1 MIEMIKIATKEDM
14 VTCTSCKHSYVSL
27 TNILMGGR
35 HFAKCKRT
43 EKSAMSYDPVTGKT
57 FKKVDID
64 YCSTE
69 RGDFKGIRGECGPKG
84 IHWVPKHT
92 RDVFKLLK
100 KI

>member
-1 MIEMIKIATKEDM
+1 MIIAIQSEQEV

-35 HFAKCKRT
+35 QFAKCKRT
-43 EKSAMSYDPVTGKT
+43 ETYSMSYDPVTGKT
-57 FKKVDID
+57 YKKFDIS

-92 RDVFKLLK
+92 RDVFKALRK
-100 KI
+100 F